1 MTVHYAILEIM
12 TGHEETIRKVK
23 VGLLY
28 SGLFIIFL
36 LSFYLFIKVFGLQFG
51 GPEQSSNVTKSGAP
65 MYDAVPTI
73 AGQVQKAVQLQIP
86 TETPAVVPT
95 NTPFIPQM

>member
-1 MTVHYAILEIM
+1 MTP
-12 TGHEETIRKVK
+12 HEETARKVK

-28 SGLFIIFL
+28 TGLLIIFL
-36 LSFYLFIKVFGLQFG
+36 MSFYLLIKVFGLQFG
-51 GPEQSSNVTKSGAP
+51 GPEQSSDVTRSGAP
-65 MYDAVPTI
+65 MYEAVPTI

-86 TETPAVVPT
+86 TETPAIVPT